1 MRALILAAA
10 VLAVLANANTAKA
23 GMSTTVREV
32 SASVDTATVPD
43 EATQETEDQIGL
55 TRATR
60 REVQHRLAKLGF
72 ETRVNG
78 KFDKSTRASITRWQE
93 THDYPQTGYLNTVQH
108 TALLNE
114 SVAAT
119 ETGKSDDDDH
129 ADRHGGR
136 ARHSRGPGGPIGAI
150 GGLVGGLF
158 GRR

>member
-10 VLAVLANANTAKA
+10 VLGVLAGANAAKA
-23 GMSTTVREV
+23 GLSTALREV
-32 SASVDTATVPD
+32 SASVDTATIPD
-43 EATQETEDQIGL
+43 EATQDTEGQIGL
-55 TRATR
+55 TKATR
-60 REVQHRLAKLGF
+60 RELQRRLAKLGF

-93 THDYPQTGYLNTVQH
+93 AHDYPKTGYLNTVQY
-108 TALLNE
+108 TALMNE

-119 ETGKSDDDDH
+119 ETGKSDDDH
-129 ADRHGGR
+129 PDRRGVLSH
-136 ARHSRGPGGPIGAI
+136 HSRGAGGPIRVI